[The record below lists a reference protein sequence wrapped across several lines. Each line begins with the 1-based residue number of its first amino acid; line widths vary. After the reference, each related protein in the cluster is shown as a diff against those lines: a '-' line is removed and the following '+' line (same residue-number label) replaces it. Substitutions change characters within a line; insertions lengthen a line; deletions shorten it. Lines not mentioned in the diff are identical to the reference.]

1 MSRIFLA
8 SRNRKKIVEMERLL
22 REYAPDVEVLGID
35 DVEGYAE
42 PVEDQPTFEGNA
54 LLKARAGLAATGRSE
69 ERRVGKECYA
79 LCRSRWS
86 PYH

>member
-35 DVEGYAE
+35 DVDGYDE
-42 PVEDQPTFEGNA
+42 PVEDQPTF
-54 LLKARAGLAATGRSE
+54 
-69 ERRVGKECYA
+69 
-79 LCRSRWS
+79 
-86 PYH
+86 